1 MAQLTP
7 PHMIRVKEVGTG
19 TNLGYLVLYLQYIP
33 LRSPFMVLIL
43 DGNSEN
49 DAHV

>member
-1 MAQLTP
+1 MV
-7 PHMIRVKEVGTG
+7 RVKEVGTG
-19 TNLGYLVLYLQYIP
+19 TTPGYLVLYVQYIA